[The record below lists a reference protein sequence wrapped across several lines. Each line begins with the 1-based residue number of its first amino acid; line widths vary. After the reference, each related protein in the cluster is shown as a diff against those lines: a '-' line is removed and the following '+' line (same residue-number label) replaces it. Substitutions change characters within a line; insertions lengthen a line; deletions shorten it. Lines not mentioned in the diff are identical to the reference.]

1 MKRWVEHEGEI
12 REIDTGNVD
21 LKAHDLCNGVKIV
34 LYEGKPVLFR
44 TSISEGRVL
53 VETPEAHMSVKVYK
67 APPSLT
73 RTERSHSVQHIKSPM
88 PALVVSVE
96 RGVGEEVKKGDT
108 VIVIEAMKMRTQL
121 KAHIDGKV
129 THVYVEP
136 GVSVSKGQLLAVIEA
151 GEV

>member
-12 REIDTGNVD
+12 REIDLSGVD
-21 LKAHDLCNGVKIV
+21 LRAHDLCNGVKII
-34 LYEGKPVLFR
+34 LYEGRPMLFR
-44 TSISEGRVL
+44 TSVAEGRVL

-73 RTERSHSVQHIKSPM
+73 RSERSHSVQHIKSPM

-96 RGVGEEVKKGDT
+96 KGVGEKVKRGDT
-108 VIVIEAMKMRTQL
+108 VVVIEAMKMRTQL
-121 KAHIDGKV
+121 KARIDGRV

-136 GVSVSKGQLLAVIEA
+136 GVSVSKGQLLAVVEA
-151 GEV
+151 GEE